1 MITIMHHDDQDHDHQ
16 VVVDIIEQTGGLV
29 YLVGS
34 ALNWHVAGQG
44 IRRVANPIGLGG
56 LVEVRSDSKC
66 LGGADSSMQ
75 TWGGRVVIGG
85 FNSLFSFS

>member
-34 ALNWHVAGQG
+34 ALN
-44 IRRVANPIGLGG
+44 
-56 LVEVRSDSKC
+56 
-66 LGGADSSMQ
+66 
-75 TWGGRVVIGG
+75 
-85 FNSLFSFS
+85 